1 VLTSV
6 IDPLTSTTVFWDL
19 KASEVMKFISTLVTA
34 LAWPLSAF
42 FIVNLFK
49 SEIIERIPR
58 LSELTLPG
66 GISAKFN
73 EGLAKVEAATEAAR
87 AEPTEARI
95 GQAEDDDVVGAAGV
109 MSEAVTASVASAPND
124 EVALRANPTGVV
136 MEAWKSLEQVLRQA
150 AVAIGQPANLR
161 FPASVVVKALRN
173 ASFISHEEE
182 ASLLEMI
189 ELRNLVAHV
198 ADKTVTEVEAQ
209 RFMNLARLFTGKLV
223 ARIVKQKAK
232 SSDFSPVSA
241 SEP

>member
-1 VLTSV
+1 MV
-6 IDPLTSTTVFWDL
+6 DPVTASTVFWDL
-19 KASEVMKFISTLVTA
+19 KASEVMKFVSTLVTA

-73 EGLAKVEAATEAAR
+73 EGLAKVEAATEAAPV
-87 AEPTEARI
+87 EPIEARV
-95 GQAEDDDVVGAAGV
+95 GHVEDNDLMRATGVV
-109 MSEAVTASVASAPND
+109 SEAVTASVDSAPND

-150 AVAIGQPANLR
+150 AVAIGQPANLK
-161 FPASVVVKALRN
+161 FPASVLVKGLRN
-173 ASFISHEEE
+173 ARFISHEEE
-182 ASLLEMI
+182 GSLLEMV

-209 RFMNLARLFTGKLV
+209 RFMNLARIFTGKLV
-223 ARIVKQKAK
+223 ARIVKHKLK
-232 SSDFSPVSA
+232 NNDVSPVTA
-241 SEP
+241 PET